1 MYTRPI
7 MSRTLVVGL
16 VLAAA
21 LLLPVAA
28 RAHGGHA
35 HKVMG
40 TVTAVTGDKVTV
52 KTVEGKTM
60 TVVLNAK
67 TRITQG
73 KVKADAQALK
83 AGTRLVAEGAE
94 DKGVLTAT
102 IVQVST
108 AQ

>member
-1 MYTRPI
+1 

-28 RAHGGHA
+28 QAHGGHV

-52 KTVEGKTM
+52 KTVEGKTV
-60 TVVLNAK
+60 TVVLNTK

-83 AGTRLVAEGAE
+83 AGIRLVAEGAE
-94 DKGVLTAT
+94 DKGILTAT
-102 IVQVST
+102 VVQV
-108 AQ
+108 AVAR

>member
-1 MYTRPI
+1 

-16 VLAAA
+16 ALAAA

-28 RAHGGHA
+28 RAHGGHT

-40 TVTAVTGDKVTV
+40 TVTAVAGEKVTV
-52 KTVEGKTM
+52 KTVDGKTV

-73 KVKADAQALK
+73 KTKADAQALK
-83 AGTRLVAEGAE
+83 AGIRLVAEGAE
-94 DKGVLTAT
+94 DKGILTAT
-102 IVQVST
+102 VVQV
-108 AQ
+108 AVAR